1 MTNDNMVEVVRAE
14 LLAEAAERAAY
25 DPERAEKLRAAMRRA
40 QERTALPRVAAEPT
54 PIRLWAAH
62 RQAQFG
68 PEQPAAEV
76 ARWVRSDFIAVAL
89 GGEMPRAETVAQL
102 AALVSDEG
110 RQEELVASIALLT
123 LPIPLDTS
131 DADAV
136 RALLRGADR
145 PADLETLVNAAI
157 ALEFAAAH
165 LVAGR
170 HVGRLLAIAS
180 PLWWGAGQDGS
191 AYRALQLARHWAP
204 GWSITELMVQVLRH
218 RRRPDWMA
226 R

>member
-1 MTNDNMVEVVRAE
+1 MENDNMVEVVRAE
-14 LLAEAAERAAY
+14 LLAEAAQRAAY

-40 QERTALPRVAAEPT
+40 QERAALPRVAAEPT

-68 PEQPAAEV
+68 PVQPAAEV
-76 ARWVRSDFIAVAL
+76 ARWVRADFMAVAL

-102 AALVSDEG
+102 AALVSEDG
-110 RQEELVASIALLT
+110 KQEELVAAMALLT
-123 LPIPLDTS
+123 LPIALDTS

-136 RALLRGADR
+136 RALLRGAAR
-145 PADLETLVNAAI
+145 PADLETLINAAI

-165 LVAGR
+165 LVAGQ

-180 PLWWGAGQDGS
+180 LLWWGAGQDGP
-191 AYRALQLARHWAP
+191 AYRALKLAHYWSP
-204 GWSITELMVQVLRH
+204 TWSITALMMQVLRH
-218 RRRPDWMA
+218 RPRPDWLDS
-226 R
+226 